1 MSSILDVLEIN
12 ITGATATVTNA
23 AQIFE
28 AHLPEGLTME
38 HVEKSNEYQREFQA
52 AVTEK
57 ALPAMV
63 EAMKSYTKLGLLSL
77 ETSLAGRSLGVVLTR
92 PDVEK
97 PTELQYQDGIAVYVK
112 DTLHDN
118 ITASVERASK
128 LWAN

>member
-1 MSSILDVLEIN
+1 MP
-12 ITGATATVTNA
+12 A
-23 AQIFE
+23 
-28 AHLPEGLTME
+28 GLSVE
-38 HVEKSNEYQREFQA
+38 LVEKSNDYQREFQN

-57 ALPAMV
+57 ALPSMV
-63 EAMKSYTKLGLLSL
+63 EAMKSDTKLGLLSL

-97 PTELQYQDGIAVYVK
+97 PTESQYQDGIAVYVK

-118 ITASVERASK
+118 ITASVERAAK